1 MNEKKNAEA
10 MNEET
15 NLLDLLL
22 SAKSPV
28 LEKQIE
34 MKRMSEELGQPVVF
48 TIKALSYNTLNEF
61 ITNKP
66 DPDLRTVLEGLAAP
80 DLKDASLLAKYEAAT
95 PMELLKDLRFIRP
108 GEITYLAIEIQ
119 KLSGYSKD
127 IFGDVV
133 KN

>member
-1 MNEKKNAEA
+1 MDEKKNAEA

-48 TIKALSYNTLNEF
+48 KIKALSYNTLNEF
-61 ITNKP
+61 INGKS
-66 DPDLRTVLEGLAAP
+66 DPDLRTVMEGLVAP
-80 DLKDASLLAKYEAAT
+80 DLKDASLLDKYEAAT

-108 GEITYLAIEIQ
+108 GEITHLAIEIQ

>member
-1 MNEKKNAEA
+1 MEEKKNTEA
-10 MNEET
+10 VNEEI

-22 SAKSPV
+22 SAKPPV

-61 ITNKP
+61 IFGKS
-66 DPDLRTVLEGLAAP
+66 DSDVRTVMEGLVKP
-80 DLKDASLLAKYEAAT
+80 NIRDAKLLEKYGAAT
-95 PMELLKDLRFIRP
+95 PVELLKDLRFIRP
-108 GEITYLAIEIQ
+108 GEVTKLAVEIH
-119 KLSGYSKD
+119 KLSGYGED
-127 IFGDVV
+127 IFADVV